1 MLYAGD
7 WLRVFENKNVLTV
20 DNIDHSCVACQS
32 AIVVSSLGAIV
43 VSSLVKHIVHQSH
56 ARAPGRC
63 SRARRRSSLPHK
75 ITKQRKNCRLSVL
88 VDA

>member
-1 MLYAGD
+1 ML
-7 WLRVFENKNVLTV
+7 ETKNVLAV
-20 DNIDHSCVACQS
+20 DNIDNKYGACRN
-32 AIVVSSLGAIV
+32 AILVSLFG
-43 VSSLVKHIVHQSH
+43 KHIVYLSH

-63 SRARRRSSLPHK
+63 SRASRRSSLPHI

>member
-1 MLYAGD
+1 ML
-7 WLRVFENKNVLTV
+7 ETKNVLAV
-20 DNIDHSCVACQS
+20 DNIDHNYGACLRT
-32 AIVVSSLGAIV
+32 IRVYLFGE
-43 VSSLVKHIVHQSH
+43 HIVHHSH

-63 SRARRRSSLPHK
+63 SRASRRSSLPHI